1 MGNSAIAEGAMTD
14 VRDALFLSFI
24 PPFSMNKM
32 HPKGTCGCGHL
43 GFIILAKIQKGGHD
57 GLDDT
62 RFG

>member
-1 MGNSAIAEGAMTD
+1 MTD

-24 PPFSMNKM
+24 PPFSHEQNASKR
-32 HPKGTCGCGHL
+32 HL
-43 GFIILAKIQKGGHD
+43 RLRASRLYHAKIQKGGHD

>member
-1 MGNSAIAEGAMTD
+1 MTD

-24 PPFSMNKM
+24 M

-43 GFIILAKIQKGGHD
+43 GFIMLAKIQKGGHD

>member
-1 MGNSAIAEGAMTD
+1 MTD

-24 PPFSMNKM
+24 PPFSHEQNASKRHLQLRALRLY
-32 HPKGTCGCGHL
+32 HPTN
-43 GFIILAKIQKGGHD
+43 IQKGGHD